1 MSGEKEYFF
10 IGDNESAEDGI
21 RGISG
26 IWKSV
31 LEYGVLAASHFEVR
45 FPDDPCLGEGKD
57 EFMRLPGISVV
68 PWSGME
74 GAIAVTGSM
83 TPEARALFLQT
94 LEEDGIRLW
103 DFILFRDGKKLLSV
117 SDHSDRIVT
126 RRFAREFMERLFA
139 CWFEPIPEPEVTPQE
154 KGPGVA
160 LNGLREAIRVI
171 ITELDDD
178 DGAG

>member
-1 MSGEKEYFF
+1 MSDEKEYFF
-10 IGDNESAEDGI
+10 IGDNESAEGVW
-21 RGISG
+21 GISG

-57 EFMRLPGISVV
+57 EFMRLPGISVA

-74 GAIAVTGSM
+74 GAIAVTGRM
-83 TPEARALFLQT
+83 TPVARRLFLQT

-103 DFILFRDGKKLLSV
+103 DFILFRDGRKLLSV
-117 SDHSDRIVT
+117 SDYTDRIVT
-126 RRFAREFMERLFA
+126 GRFAREFMERLFA
-139 CWFEPIPEPEVTPQE
+139 CWFEPIPEPEVTSHE